1 MVSSLSVADRAKA
14 FQFGST
20 AALSPT
26 TKPALT
32 QTRAKPEPQSE
43 PYLSTQPSLSR
54 PWSSVVLPCDAS
66 ASSTKP
72 APFSPRHRVSDSQAV
87 IKHARRISIST
98 PLHRRARS
106 DVSVIDPFVSQ
117 EPTCN
122 VNSVASPPTIRTS
135 SFAEIE
141 LLTAELDATRRR
153 TKSLAHPVRRARAS
167 SVLMHSITEEKAQL
181 RLCPSQETIRP
192 LTATSKPT
200 LAHQQPHSSFQVSPC
215 LSEDGSIDWHHFVS
229 NNYGKHRSFDLYNP
243 ISITDLAFPIST
255 RKHVYE
261 SKLCQPDSPTLNDAA
276 TWLEEEL
283 ANCSSEEE
291 DDDDDEK
298 RCPYRR
304 PSMSMDEEDEYMT
317 PDGSPLLSPVDQIM
331 LPPPQVEI
339 TGLGIHNT
347 SLQLPGNDAII
358 NANEHKSADSLLE
371 QVAMHEACVATLNT
385 LSHDRAAAAAA
396 AAFAA
401 KNRQLGQPAP
411 SLAPPRRRSSLVV
424 AACAAEFRSLRS
436 AGSNGDFSA
445 TQSDISQLFGDDSY
459 DCSVSPMADMGH
471 GTADYNLE
479 LNGERRASAASYL
492 SNDSTVSTDLSIG
505 SHASSL
511 LFNAHLAAPGLQ
523 RCASSTNTIGST
535 RRSSVASSYCSHQ
548 LEKAPAKPPRSPL
561 RMHSI
566 SLPVVAQ
573 QERQAAPPAQGA
585 DATRQ
590 PSDVTRLKS
599 TPLPPLPAEA
609 VAATHKPRSSKESVR
624 RRRRKEGGQR
634 PQPPAR
640 LDSLDASVAA
650 APKELQLKEEFPQR
664 LLGDWMTT
672 ANVSSVVAD
681 PRMQSEVRVEP
692 VPLHSRVH
700 NKDGSMFLPGLGEIV
715 PPSPSPSSEL
725 AVNVVV
731 AKDEEIPV
739 YPAARKRL
747 GIESDVPTMLS
758 ATAAFVANSAAVKSS
773 ATLKS
778 KLSGRFG
785 RSPSNSSKDDT
796 CSTGSGSGS
805 GSDSTKVERK
815 TSESSL
821 PLLGK
826 IRKTST
832 TARHSIV
839 PPEMP
844 SAWKERIVSKR
855 PSLDLRRPSLTSL
868 TSTSTQSSTSSQRD
882 ARSRTTLLPA
892 QPQRSRSSMGFRKM
906 LSSITGVEPE
916 REPII
921 TAASDMTLE
930 ALAASTFQSPSRA
943 PSNAHHQQERKLES
957 FIHLSDDDS
966 DDADSDSVSS
976 IPSPLQA
983 KLNARRKDLTKLF
996 GTTPADVYPQL
1007 TESR

>member
-1 MVSSLSVADRAKA
+1 MSAKTSAKRSSMVSSLSVADRAKA

-200 LAHQQPHSSFQVSPC
+200 LAHQQPHSSFQVSP
-215 LSEDGSIDWHHFVS
+215 VS
-229 NNYGKHRSFDLYNP
+229 PK
-243 ISITDLAFPIST
+243 T
-255 RKHVYE
+255 
-261 SKLCQPDSPTLNDAA
+261 
-276 TWLEEEL
+276 
-283 ANCSSEEE
+283 
-291 DDDDDEK
+291 
-298 RCPYRR
+298 
-304 PSMSMDEEDEYMT
+304 
-317 PDGSPLLSPVDQIM
+317 
-331 LPPPQVEI
+331 
-339 TGLGIHNT
+339 LGIHNT
-347 SLQLPGNDAII
+347 SLQLPANDAII

-805 GSDSTKVERK
+805 GSGSDSTKVERK